1 MIKNI
6 FALSLLYLTTN
17 IAGVAHAANF
27 QFHNIRVG
35 GLGCPS
41 EQTQIVYAPDQSSA
55 SLIFNQFEARVPQT
69 VTSPKVSPNI
79 HTLNCNIFIDVKVNQ
94 GVKLE
99 AIEISYDVRGLV
111 NLDKGVT
118 GSFRSFLVDK
128 AGMGVVASRTPEL
141 LQEKIWNQ
149 TSIVQDEDFVV
160 QSTKKISLGSQCS
173 PGNGANIVSF
183 RLQNTLSAQILQGFQ
198 NASQGMIVMDS
209 SDMRGG
215 LTVKATESSCSQTH
229 PGNGNG
235 NGNGGRNCRVVIVNG
250 RSQQVCR

>member
-1 MIKNI
+1 MKKII
-6 FALSLLYLTTN
+6 ALSLLYMTAHL
-17 IAGVAHAANF
+17 ISEAHAANF

-35 GLGCPS
+35 GVGCPS
-41 EQTQIVYAPDQSSA
+41 ELTQIVYAPDQSSA
-55 SLIFNQFEARVPQT
+55 SLIFNQFESRVPQI
-69 VTSPKVSPNI
+69 VTSPKVNPNI
-79 HTLNCNIFIDVKVNQ
+79 HTLNCNIFIDIKVNQ

-99 AIEISYDVRGLV
+99 AIEIAYDVRGLAT
-111 NLDKGVT
+111 LDKGVT

-149 TSIVQDEDFVV
+149 TNSTQDEDFVI
-160 QSTKKISLGSQCS
+160 QSSKKVSLGSLCS
-173 PGNGANIVSF
+173 QGNGANIVSI
-183 RLQNTLSAQILQGFQ
+183 RLQNTLSAQILQGSS
-198 NASQGMIVMDS
+198 AQGMIVMDS

-215 LTVKATESSCSQTH
+215 LILKATESSCGQTQ

-235 NGNGGRNCRVVIVNG
+235 NGNGGRNCRIVIVNG

>member
-1 MIKNI
+1 MIKKI
-6 FALSLLYLTTN
+6 FALSLLCLSTQLISETY
-17 IAGVAHAANF
+17 AANF

-69 VTSPKVSPNI
+69 ITSPKVNPNI
-79 HTLNCNIFIDVKVNQ
+79 HTLNCNVFIDVKVNQ

-99 AIEISYDVRGLV
+99 ALEITYDVRGLA

-128 AGMGVVASRTPEL
+128 AGMGVVSSRTPEL
-141 LQEKIWNQ
+141 LAEKIWNQ

-160 QSTKKISLGSQCS
+160 QSTKKISLGTQCS
-173 PGNGANIVSF
+173 PGNGASIISI

-198 NASQGMIVMDS
+198 NSSQGMIVMDS
-209 SDMRGG
+209 SDMKGG
-215 LTVKATESSCSQTH
+215 LIIKATESSCQQTN

>member
-6 FALSLLYLTTN
+6 FALSLLYLTVN
-17 IAGVAHAANF
+17 IVGVAQAANF

-35 GLGCPS
+35 GVGCPS
-41 EQTQIVYAPDQSSA
+41 EQTMIVYAPDQSSA

-69 VTSPKVSPNI
+69 VTSPKVNPYI

-99 AIEISYDVRGLV
+99 AIEITYDVRGLA

-128 AGMGVVASRTPEL
+128 AGMGVVTSRTPEL
-141 LQEKIWNQ
+141 LQEKIWSQ

-183 RLQNTLSAQILQGFQ
+183 RLQNTLSAQILQGST
-198 NASQGMIVMDS
+198 AQGMIVMDS
-209 SDMRGG
+209 SDMKGG
-215 LTVKATESSCSQTH
+215 LILKATESSCGQTR
-229 PGNGNG
+229 PG